1 MFVLPSPLASYQTT
15 PETRDG
21 VSDRVVGR
29 GVGRGVLI
37 ISTMDPIPNDDDEE
51 EEDDDEDDEEE
62 EVSPLLSSSDKSPVV
77 LASNAGLQGYP
88 SSNRFHAFCQTL
100 PSPGG
105 LYPRKDG
112 ALQYTPSMH

>member
-51 EEDDDEDDEEE
+51 DDEEE
-62 EVSPLLSSSDKSPVV
+62 EVSPLLSSSDKDVV
-77 LASNAGLQGYP
+77 LVSNAGLQGYP
-88 SSNRFHAFCQTL
+88 SSNRVHAFCQTF